1 MYRRCPSA
9 YRVSKARLDLPDPE
23 TPVRTTNFFLGIST
37 VTFLRL
43 CCRAPVMMMRSSS
56 IRTANYNRGMKFLPG
71 AGMARLFMVV
81 LAVAAAACD
90 NPASPTDDLEDARR
104 TWRRQGIEN
113 YSFTVHQDCFCVED
127 ARGPFRVRIASS
139 VIVSVTDPAT
149 GAPRA
154 ASTFVPLTVEMLFDR

>member
-56 IRTANYNRGMKFLPG
+56 IRTANYNRGMPNPPR
-71 AGMARLFMVV
+71 AGRTRAAV
-81 LAVAAAACD
+81 LALAAAVAACG
-90 NPASPTDDLEDARR
+90 SPFSPSGPERDLEEARR
-104 TWRRQGIEN
+104 TWSRQGIDS
-113 YSFTVHQDCFCVED
+113 YSFEVSQLCFCGPDTHGTFAVVVL
-127 ARGPFRVRIASS
+127 RGRVTS
-139 VIVSVTDPAT
+139 V
-149 GAPRA
+149 
-154 ASTFVPLTVEMLFDR
+154 